1 MLFSFLNVNDC
12 LKALLV
18 SGVCFYSIF
27 LSLSDLQPQ
36 CPDGLLPGSGK
47 VTGRSR
53 RIPADTTPEGQG
65 RSPWQRP
72 PWDHHCCHSHQLCA
86 HQHLNKT
93 LSETCPKGQFVLN
106 NDQWHHFIMI
116 KKVLF
121 FPKTSSKELVIIIG
135 VFFLPFFMSFPLCL
149 IEFNVKTASVD
160 LYPHPYP
167 VYSYLYCIF
176 MYYFEYYKCLLYP
189 YCDISLSRRSFA
201 NLPCFAVAC
210 RYFSF

>member
-36 CPDGLLPGSGK
+36 CPDGLLLGSGK

-106 NDQWHHFIMI
+106 NDQWHNFNMI

-135 VFFLPFFMSFPLCL
+135 GFFSSFFYVVPTLSDWIQCESSFCGF
-149 IEFNVKTASVD
+149 ISTSI
-160 LYPHPYP
+160 
-167 VYSYLYCIF
+167 S
-176 MYYFEYYKCLLYP
+176 CLL
-189 YCDISLSRRSFA
+189 
-201 NLPCFAVAC
+201 LPLF
-210 RYFSF
+210 YFHVLFWIL

>member
-106 NDQWHHFIMI
+106 NDQWHNFIMI
-116 KKVLF
+116 KKSSVFSKNELKRASYYYWGF
-121 FPKTSSKELVIIIG
+121 FSS
-135 VFFLPFFMSFPLCL
+135 FFLCCSHFVWLNSMWKQLLWIYIHIHILFTLTFILFSCTILNTISVFYILIVIFLYLEEALQICL
-149 IEFNVKTASVD
+149 V
-160 LYPHPYP
+160 LQ
-167 VYSYLYCIF
+167 
-176 MYYFEYYKCLLYP
+176 
-189 YCDISLSRRSFA
+189 
-201 NLPCFAVAC
+201 
-210 RYFSF
+210 